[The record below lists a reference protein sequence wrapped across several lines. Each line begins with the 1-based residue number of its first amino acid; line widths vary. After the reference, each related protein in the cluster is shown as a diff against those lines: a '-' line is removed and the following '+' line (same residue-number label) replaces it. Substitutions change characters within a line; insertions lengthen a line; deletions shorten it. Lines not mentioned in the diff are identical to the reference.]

1 MNIEQF
7 EISIGDRLTKVP
19 SRQNEKARQ
28 FKDARRKTKEADEV
42 NVRTNTPHVKT
53 VNEIPVQEALI
64 VHEPVVQ
71 EVINSI
77 IKIAIPAQ
85 EFNLPILDSEPVVDT
100 VDNVDAS
107 AIVEELSADKYVDKF
122 IKLEPDVF
130 PVPEGVVKPDVSEH
144 EVTAQAE
151 KSPISDTYIEE
162 MIASDDE
169 DAIVLVAPKSSTI
182 EMVD

>member
-1 MNIEQF
+1 M
-7 EISIGDRLTKVP
+7 
-19 SRQNEKARQ
+19 
-28 FKDARRKTKEADEV
+28 
-42 NVRTNTPHVKT
+42 
-53 VNEIPVQEALI
+53 I

-100 VDNVDAS
+100 VDTVDTVDAS
-107 AIVEELSADKYVDKF
+107 AIVEELSADQYVDKF

-169 DAIVLVAPKSSTI
+169 DTIVLVAPKSSTI